1 MGALNGHGNA
11 RSVARILSSISLGG
25 EVDGVRLLS
34 EKTIDLA
41 FEEQSNGIDL
51 VLGVPLRRGMGFGLA
66 DQESMPSVPGGR
78 VAFWGGWGGSVIIM
92 DPDRRLTISYMMN
105 KMGPGVVG
113 SDRSDRYVREVYKA
127 LGVTGASV

>member
-1 MGALNGHGNA
+1 
-11 RSVARILSSISLGG
+11 
-25 EVDGVRLLS
+25 
-34 EKTIDLA
+34 
-41 FEEQSNGIDL
+41 
-51 VLGVPLRRGMGFGLA
+51 MGFGLA

-78 VAFWGGWGGSVIIM
+78 VVFWGGWGGSVIIM